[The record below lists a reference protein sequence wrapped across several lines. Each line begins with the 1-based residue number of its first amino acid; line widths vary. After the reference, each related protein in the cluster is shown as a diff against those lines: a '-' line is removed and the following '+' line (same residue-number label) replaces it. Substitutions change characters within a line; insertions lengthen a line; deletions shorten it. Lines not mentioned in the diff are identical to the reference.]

1 MKKLPDRFA
10 DLEPFVAEWA
20 LSNERDRFV
29 HQMATSIEALRAFY
43 DAMAPRAE
51 EIADYLKGFDLAAL
65 PDGER
70 TLFYLL
76 ITFVECA
83 HPIELN
89 WRTTD
94 IDDAFPPERM
104 GFGEASCKP
113 QI

>member
-1 MKKLPDRFA
+1 MTTLPGRFFE
-10 DLEPFVAEWA
+10 LEPFVAEWA
-20 LSNERDRFV
+20 IDNERDRFF
-29 HQMATSIEALRAFY
+29 HQMAIPIDSLRTFY

-65 PDGER
+65 PEGER
-70 TLFYLL
+70 TLFDLL

-89 WRTTD
+89 WQTTD

>member
-20 LSNERDRFV
+20 LSNERDRFL

-51 EIADYLKGFDLAAL
+51 EIADYLKTFDLAAL
-65 PDGER
+65 PDEER
-70 TLFYLL
+70 TLFDLL

-89 WRTTD
+89 WKATD

-104 GFGEASCKP
+104 GFGDASCKP